1 MAAEAMARGDLVEV
15 WPAPGSSILFQAAI
29 RAGESDPL
37 ILDLFERA
45 QALRIGESSSAAWTD
60 SI

>member
-1 MAAEAMARGDLVEV
+1 LARTG
-15 WPAPGSSILFQAAI
+15 GSILFQAAI

-45 QALRIGESSSAAWTD
+45 QTLRIGESS
-60 SI
+60 